1 MQIKNICCI
10 GAGYVGGPT
19 MSVIANRC
27 PDIKVNVVDKNEE
40 RINLWNDKNL
50 ENLPIYEPGLDK
62 IVSKCRGKNLFFSTN
77 ISENIAKADAV
88 FISVNTPTKKR
99 GIGAGQA
106 SDLKWVEACAREVA
120 RFARGYTIVIEK
132 STLPVRTAEVIK
144 KILDASISKES
155 KEKQGAFFDVLS
167 NPEFLAEGT
176 AINDLENPDRILIGG
191 DDKEA
196 MLSLSRIY
204 KKWVPDH
211 KILLTNIWS
220 SELAKLASNAFLA
233 QRISSI
239 NSISTIC
246 EGTGADIREVGI
258 AIGRDSRIGSKFLES
273 GPGFGGS
280 CFKKDILNL
289 AYLAEYFGLEDIARY
304 WEGVV
309 NLNIWHQSRI
319 SKIIV
324 EKLFGTISQKRI
336 VILGF
341 AFKANTNDTRES
353 ASIKIC
359 KDLIEEGADLIIHD
373 PKVTQN
379 QIEKELKINSLFN
392 NSEETDLSPKNKL
405 GQWRF
410 SETYDVFDNA
420 HAAVILTEWED
431 YKNIDWLVESK
442 KMVRPAWIFDSRSI
456 VNPQE
461 VTNAGLNLW
470 RLGDGC
476 SKNKKNDF

>member
-1 MQIKNICCI
+1 M
-10 GAGYVGGPT
+10 
-19 MSVIANRC
+19 
-27 PDIKVNVVDKNEE
+27 
-40 RINLWNDKNL
+40 
-50 ENLPIYEPGLDK
+50 
-62 IVSKCRGKNLFFSTN
+62 
-77 ISENIAKADAV
+77 
-88 FISVNTPTKKR
+88 
-99 GIGAGQA
+99 
-106 SDLKWVEACAREVA
+106 
-120 RFARGYTIVIEK
+120 
-132 STLPVRTAEVIK
+132 
-144 KILDASISKES
+144 
-155 KEKQGAFFDVLS
+155 
-167 NPEFLAEGT
+167 
-176 AINDLENPDRILIGG
+176 
-191 DDKEA
+191 
-196 MLSLSRIY
+196 
-204 KKWVPDH
+204 
-211 KILLTNIWS
+211 
-220 SELAKLASNAFLA
+220 
-233 QRISSI
+233 
-239 NSISTIC
+239 
-246 EGTGADIREVGI
+246 

-289 AYLAEYFGLEDIARY
+289 AYLAEYFGLEDVARY

-309 NLNIWHQSRI
+309 NFNIWHQSRI

-461 VTNAGLNLW
+461 ITKAGLNLW
-470 RLGDGC
+470 RLGDGS